1 MLQVSHQTRH
11 IDQVIAVATGT
22 HSDGKLIEDDL
33 IRKSWARCVNDHGL
47 DPTSARPARIIEH
60 AQLREHQE
68 QIESF
73 QRVARAGME
82 QLFKRVSPL
91 GYVLLLTDADGITV
105 DYIGNEAWDR
115 ELKRAGLYLGADWNE
130 VHAGTC
136 GVGTCIFEREA
147 LTCHHDDHFDATH
160 IGLTCTASPLFDP
173 NGEFMGVLD
182 VSALQSPEAKE
193 SQYLTRH
200 MTVMYAQLVE
210 DANFLRHFHNQWI
223 LRFGADWA
231 LVNVSGDL
239 MVAFDRDGVIVG
251 ANRGARKALVA
262 MSEGVIESNLIGRH
276 LTDVFKTCLDE
287 IWRLSRVGTTS
298 DRSVLSTLRH
308 ELYYA
313 MVVPPRPAASSGTAI
328 PAASVS
334 APSLEYPALD
344 KLAGEDAKMQRL
356 IEQAKR
362 LVNKNVNILLHGE
375 TGTGKEVIARAL
387 HDSSNRRKNT
397 FVAVNC
403 AAIPESLIESELFGY
418 AAGSFTGG
426 RTKGMR
432 GLIQQ
437 SDGGT
442 LFLDE
447 IGDMPLHL
455 QSRLLRVLSERE
467 VLPIG
472 GEKPIPIQLT
482 VVAASHRDI
491 RRLIADGVFRE
502 DLYYRLC
509 GATLHLPPLRERGD
523 KRYVISRVL
532 GQEGVHMGVEASISG
547 PAMSLLLAFE
557 WPGNIRQLRNVIRF
571 ALAVCD
577 DGYIDVPH
585 LPQELGAEPQE
596 PHFVTVMSAPVR
608 HQRRREDSRE
618 AGFVTEMP
626 FAQVNLVPNPAL
638 DPRVTELGAEG
649 AQLFSVLRKHHWN
662 ITAVSSELN
671 ICRATVYRQMK
682 RFAIVP
688 PTHL

>member
-1 MLQVSHQTRH
+1 
-11 IDQVIAVATGT
+11 
-22 HSDGKLIEDDL
+22 
-33 IRKSWARCVNDHGL
+33 
-47 DPTSARPARIIEH
+47 
-60 AQLREHQE
+60 
-68 QIESF
+68 
-73 QRVARAGME
+73 
-82 QLFKRVSPL
+82 
-91 GYVLLLTDADGITV
+91 
-105 DYIGNEAWDR
+105 
-115 ELKRAGLYLGADWNE
+115 
-130 VHAGTC
+130 
-136 GVGTCIFEREA
+136 
-147 LTCHHDDHFDATH
+147 
-160 IGLTCTASPLFDP
+160 
-173 NGEFMGVLD
+173 
-182 VSALQSPEAKE
+182 
-193 SQYLTRH
+193 
-200 MTVMYAQLVE
+200 
-210 DANFLRHFHNQWI
+210 
-223 LRFGADWA
+223 
-231 LVNVSGDL
+231 
-239 MVAFDRDGVIVG
+239 
-251 ANRGARKALVA
+251 
-262 MSEGVIESNLIGRH
+262 
-276 LTDVFKTCLDE
+276 
-287 IWRLSRVGTTS
+287 
-298 DRSVLSTLRH
+298 
-308 ELYYA
+308 
-313 MVVPPRPAASSGTAI
+313 
-328 PAASVS
+328 
-334 APSLEYPALD
+334 LEYPALD